1 MPGFSRQAHL
11 QSDKSIH
18 KGKTLTDKRSHIM
31 VVDDDLFFRELIRDN
46 LSEEFD
52 ITAVESGKE
61 AIKLAKK
68 MSPDLIL
75 LDRLMPDMSGEGVC
89 KKLKSDDSTMA
100 IPIIMVTSLGEKDEI
115 IEGLEAGA
123 DYYIAKPVYMPELIA
138 KIRSSLRT
146 QNIYLNF
153 EKKDLLNVLDI
164 YESLTVFQTSKDIL
178 SDIAHKVAV
187 ALDAVRCSIVKVDD
201 NRDLGLIIASNED
214 VQTQGVQIDLKK
226 YPEIRRSID
235 LKRDVIIND
244 IHSNPMLK
252 EGAEFIKDL
261 PFSSLAVL
269 PISIDD
275 KFMGTLLLRVAT
287 EKEKISEKE
296 ISFCEVVA
304 RAAGNVLENA
314 TLMESLRL
322 ANIELETLA
331 TTDGLT
337 GLYNHRF
344 FYLRLD
350 EEYNISMRYEVTL
363 ACIMLDID
371 FFKNVNDTYGHRV
384 GDIILKEMASIITK
398 TIRKTDIAARYGG
411 EEFVILLPHTDR
423 EGAMLEAERIR
434 EAIGESSYSALP
446 KGESITISLGISTC
460 LHDAVCKPED
470 LVKFAD
476 KALYMAKEGGRN
488 RAIMWNDS

>member
-1 MPGFSRQAHL
+1 MQA
-11 QSDKSIH
+11 DKTMH
-18 KGKTLTDKRSHIM
+18 KGKILTDKRSHIM
-31 VVDDDLFFRELIRDN
+31 VVDDELFFRELIKDN

-52 ITAVESGKE
+52 ITTVESGKK
-61 AIKLAKK
+61 ALKLAKK
-68 MSPDLIL
+68 ASPDLIL
-75 LDRLMPDMSGEGVC
+75 LDRVMPDMSGEEIC
-89 KKLKSDDSTMA
+89 KKLKSDNSTMA
-100 IPIIMVTSLGEKDEI
+100 IPVIMVTSLTEKDEI

-146 QNIYLNF
+146 KKIYINF

-164 YESLTVFQTSKDIL
+164 YESLTVFQSSKDIL
-178 SDIAHKVAV
+178 NDIANKVAV

-201 NRDLGLIIASNED
+201 NCNFGHIIASNDEI
-214 VQTQGVQIDLKK
+214 QSNGVKIDLKK
-226 YPEIRRSID
+226 YPEIKRAIH
-235 LKRDVIIND
+235 LKRDIIIND
-244 IHSNPMLK
+244 IKANPMLK
-252 EGAEFIKDL
+252 EGAELIKDL

-269 PISIDD
+269 PISIND

-296 ISFCEVVA
+296 IRFCEVVA

-314 TLMESLRL
+314 KLMESLRL

-344 FYLRLD
+344 FYSRLD
-350 EEYNISMRYEVTL
+350 EEYNISMRYKVTL

-371 FFKNVNDTYGHRV
+371 FFKNVNDTYGHRK
-384 GDIILKEMASIITK
+384 GDLILKEMASIIAK

-411 EEFVILLPHTDR
+411 EEFVILLPHTDE
-423 EGAMLEAERIR
+423 EGAMFQAERIR
-434 EAIGESSYSALP
+434 SAVGGSPYSALP
-446 KGESITISLGISTC
+446 DGESITISLGIATC
-460 LHDAVCKPED
+460 LHDKVSKPED
-470 LVKFAD
+470 LVKYAD
-476 KALYMAKEGGRN
+476 KALYKAKEEGRD
-488 RAIMWNDS
+488 RSIMWGDF